1 MIYLFKRK
9 DRSTYSNQEKL
20 ELAELVE
27 KLKEECDLEVEKN
40 KGKTKYDYKRK
51 RHVPIKPS
59 TGFIA
64 KAVRQF
70 YGDLKDA
77 KNNDVDFVRAVKLAS
92 RSYNEIDSL
101 RDPSSCPPKKV
112 RSQGAG
118 RKRKAPEVR
127 ISLFNWFIDVRE
139 TLKGRLPRRIFKM
152 KANQLYEEWLTQNP
166 VPENERLKFSN
177 QWIKEWQQEY
187 GISLR
192 KPNKKY
198 SIKKEDLVERLQD
211 YLRNI
216 WRVRRFFIEKYGID
230 PPVINGDQMP
240 LHRNESSQQK
250 TMAFKNEEAFVKQN
264 HSLSREGVT
273 VFSQV

>member
-1 MIYLFKRK
+1 MSYSFKGK
-9 DRSTYSNQEKL
+9 DRSNYNTL

-27 KLKEECDLEVEKN
+27 KTKEEYDLEVEKN
-40 KGKTKYDYKRK
+40 KGKIKYDYKRK
-51 RHVPIKPS
+51 RHVPIEPS

-112 RSQGAG
+112 RAQGAG

-152 KANQLYEEWLTQNP
+152 KANQSYEEWLTENP
-166 VPENERLKFSN
+166 VPENDRLKFSN
-177 QWIKEWQQEY
+177 Q
-187 GISLR
+187 
-192 KPNKKY
+192 
-198 SIKKEDLVERLQD
+198 
-211 YLRNI
+211 
-216 WRVRRFFIEKYGID
+216 
-230 PPVINGDQMP
+230 
-240 LHRNESSQQK
+240 
-250 TMAFKNEEAFVKQN
+250 
-264 HSLSREGVT
+264 
-273 VFSQV
+273 